1 MKRFRRAVIF
11 SVLAAASS
19 SIAAV
24 LGIAA
29 TRAELVAP
37 PPTTLLLDR
46 QGRYLADAGETGSGL
61 GYWPLHGVPERV
73 AAATI
78 AIEDQNFHDHLGV
91 DLSAIARAIY
101 QNLSAGRRIS
111 GASTLAMQIARM
123 QHPGPRTYP
132 NKILEAATA
141 CLLTM
146 RYGRDGIL
154 EHYLRIAP
162 YANQIHGIAHAAEK
176 YFAKPVEDLSW
187 AEIAYLAALPQSPSR
202 MNPHDWRG
210 YARAKK
216 RAERILTLLR
226 EREVTTGAE
235 HSLALAELAQL
246 AVRPKPRRAELA
258 LHAILRIE
266 ELLKTEPGHPL
277 RLTTTLD
284 LDLQERAMFAA
295 EESVSKLDRA
305 GAKNG
310 AVIVVDRGTRGV
322 LAYVG
327 STGYFDRASSGAI
340 DFARTARAAGSTL
353 KPFIFATALERGEI
367 TPATILDDL
376 SRGPSGIT
384 NMDGNYLGPMLP
396 RAALGNSRNVPAAR
410 LLEQVGVERAY
421 DVLGDLGLH
430 RRELPASHYGVGL
443 ATGALP
449 VTLEHLAAA
458 YAALANDGVGG
469 PLVYWEHK
477 QPAAKKV
484 FSENTARQL
493 TSFLSDPMARL
504 PTFPRLGPTEYE
516 FPVAIKTGTSQ
527 GFRDSWTVAYSTRYI
542 VAAWIGR
549 PDAQP
554 MNNLTGT
561 RGASVL
567 VRKVLEPLHER
578 EAHGLHD
585 LAFPPPAGTEPVR
598 VCALSGK
605 KAGPAC
611 EHSLVEWLKPGAI
624 EECPVHVEGAV
635 DGEKRAFVELAPK
648 YARWAA
654 EQYFVSAPGSAQAKK
669 RIASIAEDLS
679 PPVVVSPEGGARVLI
694 DPETP
699 ADRATLALEA
709 RVDRSVEELMWY
721 VDGKPFAL
729 VSAPFTARWPL
740 VRGEHVIDARIPYTP
755 FRSAPIRIIVN

>member
-1 MKRFRRAVIF
+1 MKLRRRSKIAAAGLSAAAFVSAAVIF
-11 SVLAAASS
+11 A
-19 SIAAV
+19 
-24 LGIAA
+24 IAA
-29 TRAELVAP
+29 TRAELVTP

-46 QGRYLADAGETGSGL
+46 QGRYLADAGDTGSGL

-78 AIEDQNFHDHLGV
+78 AIEDQNFHDHYGV
-91 DLSAIARAIY
+91 DPAAIARAVY
-101 QNLSAGRRIS
+101 QNLSAGKRIS

-123 QHPGPRTYP
+123 QHPGARTYTH
-132 NKILEAATA
+132 KLLEAATA
-141 CLLTM
+141 FLLTA

-162 YANQIHGIAHAAEK
+162 YSNQIHGIAHAAEK
-176 YFAKPVEDLSW
+176 YFAKPVDDLSW
-187 AEIAYLAALPQSPSR
+187 AEIAYLAAIPQSPSR

-216 RAERILTLLR
+216 RAARILTLLR
-226 EREVTTGAE
+226 EREVTSSAE
-235 HSLALAELAQL
+235 HQLALAELSEL
-246 AVRPKPRRAELA
+246 AVRPKPRRAQHA
-258 LHAILRIE
+258 LHAILKLE
-266 ELLKTEPGHPL
+266 ELLKNSPATPL

-284 LDLQERAMFAA
+284 LELQDRAMLAA
-295 EESVSKLDRA
+295 EESVAGLERA
-305 GAKNG
+305 GAKNA
-310 AVIVVDRGTRGV
+310 AVLVVDRATRGV

-327 STGYFDRASSGAI
+327 STGYFDRSSAGAI
-340 DFARTARAAGSTL
+340 DFARTARGAGSTL
-353 KPFIFATALERGEI
+353 KPFIFATALERGAI

-384 NMDGNYLGPMLP
+384 NMDGYYLGPMLP

-410 LLEQVGVERAY
+410 LLEQVGIERAY

-430 RRELPASHYGVGL
+430 HRELPASYYGVGL
-443 ATGALP
+443 ATGSLP
-449 VTLEHLAAA
+449 VTLENLAAA
-458 YAALANDGVGG
+458 YATLAGDGLGG
-469 PLVYWEHK
+469 PLVYWESASSA
-477 QPAAKKV
+477 PRRI

-516 FPVAIKTGTSQ
+516 FPVAVKTGTSQ
-527 GFRDSWTVAYSTRYI
+527 GFRDSWTVAYSTQYI

-554 MNNLTGT
+554 MNHLTGG
-561 RGASVL
+561 RGASML
-567 VRKVLEPLHER
+567 VRKILEPLHER
-578 EAHGLHD
+578 EARGGRD
-585 LAFPPPAGTEPVR
+585 LAFPPPAGAEPVR

-611 EHSLVEWLKPGAI
+611 EHSFVEWLKPGAV
-624 EECPVHVEGAV
+624 EDCPVHLEGAV

-654 EQYFVSAPGSAQAKK
+654 EQYFISAPAKK
-669 RIASIAEDLS
+669 RIALAEELS
-679 PPVVVSPEGGARVLI
+679 PPIVVSPESGAQVLI

-709 RVDRSVEELMWY
+709 RVDRSVEEVMWY

-729 VSAPFTARWPL
+729 VAAPFTARWPL

-755 FRSAPIRIIVN
+755 FRSAPIRIIVR